1 MVRNRFY
8 RVSPSPW
15 PFMVSGCLLNM
26 AVGLVTWMWS
36 DKTGLVFIMF
46 GGFLLVCCLYMWW
59 RDLLRE
65 GDQGYHTKRI
75 VKNFRDGMAMFIAS
89 EVMFFFSFFFA
100 FFSSTLSPNVEVSGT
115 WPPVGIRVPNAF
127 GVPAVNTALLLT
139 SGACMNYALG
149 SVRRRDYD
157 YGSLIGMAGAILLG
171 VAFVALQYRE
181 YYFNSFSIADGI
193 YGSTFYMLTGFHG
206 AHVFF
211 GTLFLIVTFVR
222 LWYGH
227 FLSDR
232 HFGLEACA
240 WYWHFV
246 DVIWIAVYFFVYIWG
261 GGQLCNWWFDYWE
274 GDVWWMKK

>member
-1 MVRNRFY
+1 MLRSRFY

-15 PFMVSGCLLNM
+15 PFIVSGCILNM
-26 AVGLVTWMWS
+26 AIGLVTWMWG
-36 DKTGLVFIMF
+36 DELGLIFISF
-46 GGFLLVCCLYMWW
+46 GAFLLVCCLTMWW

-65 GDQGYHTKRI
+65 GDQGYHTKRVI
-75 VKNFRDGMAMFIAS
+75 KNFRDGIAMFIAS

-100 FFSSTLSPNVEVSGT
+100 FFSRSLRPAIEVGGT

-127 GVPAVNTALLLT
+127 GVPAVNTLLLLT
-139 SGACMNYALG
+139 SGGFVNYALG
-149 SVRRRDYD
+149 RVRCRDYD
-157 YGSLIGMAGAILLG
+157 RWRLGGILIASLLG
-171 VAFVALQYRE
+171 VFFMALQYRE
-181 YYFNSFSIADGI
+181 YYFNSFCIADGI
-193 YGSTFYMLTGFHG
+193 YGRTFYILTGFHG

-211 GTLFLIVTFVR
+211 GTLFLVVTSIR

-246 DVIWIAVYFFVYIWG
+246 DVVWIAVYFFVYIWG
-261 GGQLCNWWFDYWE
+261 GGQLFDLWVDYWE
-274 GDVWWMKK
+274 HNSI